1 MMKILEGWI
10 QSIHWMIISAISQA
24 HVQKWIQILKMT
36 LLEELFLWLPNNKGV
51 ALVQE
56 AYKYGEELVF
66 KVVRLEA
73 DV

>member
-1 MMKILEGWI
+1 M
-10 QSIHWMIISAISQA
+10 QPIHWMIILVILQLD
-24 HVQKWIQILKMT
+24 VQKWIQILKMT

-56 AYKYGEELVF
+56 AYKYREEF
-66 KVVRLEA
+66 MFQVVHLEA

>member
-1 MMKILEGWI
+1 MQL
-10 QSIHWMIISAISQA
+10 IHWMIILVILQLD
-24 HVQKWIQILKMT
+24 VQKWIQILKMT

-56 AYKYGEELVF
+56 AYKYREEF
-66 KVVRLEA
+66 MFQVVHLEA

>member
-1 MMKILEGWI
+1 
-10 QSIHWMIISAISQA
+10 MI
-24 HVQKWIQILKMT
+24 

-56 AYKYGEELVF
+56 AYNYGEEF
-66 KVVRLEA
+66 MFEVVRLGA